1 MFTKNS
7 KKYLCASILVD
18 LIFAATVLYYIEGK
32 VYFGIYP
39 IGVITGIALT
49 IQAVLIIL
57 SGISI
62 IKAGLKWEI
71 LLVIVIG
78 ILSIPIM
85 GYLFLIWA
93 LVI

>member
-1 MFTKNS
+1 MKNS

-18 LIFAATVLYYIEGK
+18 LIFVGTVLYYLEGK
-32 VYFGIYP
+32 VYPRMYL
-39 IGVITGIALT
+39 IGVITGIAL
-49 IQAVLIIL
+49 AVQVVLLVL

-62 IKAGLKWEI
+62 IKTGLKWEI

-85 GYLFLIWA
+85 GYLFVVWA

>member
-1 MFTKNS
+1 MKNS

-18 LIFAATVLYYIEGK
+18 LIFVGTVLYYLEGK
-32 VYFGIYP
+32 VYPGMYL
-39 IGVITGIALT
+39 IGVITGIAL
-49 IQAVLIIL
+49 AVQVVLLVL

-62 IKAGLKWEI
+62 IKTGLKWEI

-85 GYLFLIWA
+85 GYLFVVWA